1 MTENYIPSD
10 SVLYIQDFLTYLEQA
25 QTDPQLRK
33 NLGSLEQQLADTED
47 RPQKLAAAIKSWCKD
62 HNIKLDRKQL
72 AAVRANMLK
81 KGEKIPKPAEG
92 ERPET
97 IYNKALLV
105 EKVRQATE
113 EQSEK

>member
-25 QTDPQLRK
+25 KTNSDT
-33 NLGSLEQQLADTED
+33 NLATLQPKLAAAED
-47 RPQKLAAAIKSWCKD
+47 RPPQLAAAIKSWCKD
-62 HNIKLDRKQL
+62 HNIKLDRTQL
-72 AAVRANMLK
+72 AAVRANMLN
-81 KGEKIPKPAEG
+81 KGETPPRPAEG